1 MNVLKVYRSLN
12 GEQKQILADKKVEL
26 SRPVGELLALLK
38 PIAGC
43 DRVADKARTPLG
55 CTFAFMIVAL
65 IALIVVWANVGGIF
79 MIVPIVVAAAL
90 LVGSAMLFFWT
101 KKIDVSNNLRE
112 FVLPV
117 LTVFR
122 EDIAPDQPVRVS
134 LDLRS
139 PTSPEKR
146 TSEGE
151 PYKAGVYYKVVDS
164 QYRDEWMNAEAV
176 LVDGTRL
183 RWSIADD
190 IRERK
195 KTKKNPRGKIKTKTK
210 YRKNTEIE
218 IEVGMKKKTYAVA
231 APEDADVKSGEKRD
245 AIRMVRRVRTDSLDP
260 VVPRA
265 LIDAVADVYRNARPA
280 KKEA

>member
-1 MNVLKVYRSLN
+1 MNVLKVYRSLS

-26 SRPVGELLALLK
+26 NRPVAELLATLK

-43 DRVADKARTPLG
+43 DRIADKARTPLG
-55 CTFAFMIVAL
+55 CTFALMIVIV
-65 IALIVVWANVGGIF
+65 IAFAIAWANVGPI
-79 MIVPIVVAAAL
+79 MIVPLVLAIAVM
-90 LVGSAMLFFWT
+90 VGSAWLFFWT
-101 KKIDVSNNLRE
+101 RKIDVSNNLRE

-146 TSEGE
+146 TTDGE
-151 PYKAGVYYKVVDS
+151 PYKQGVYYKVVDS
-164 QYRDEWMNAEAV
+164 LYRDEWMNAEAV

-183 RWSIADD
+183 RWNIVDE

-195 KTKKNPRGKIKTKTK
+195 KTNKNPRGKIKTKTK
-210 YRKNTEIE
+210 YRKKTEIE
-218 IEVGMKKKTYAVA
+218 IEVGMKKKIYAIE
-231 APEDADVKSGEKRD
+231 APQDAEVKSGEKRD
-245 AIRMVRRVRTDSLDP
+245 AIRMTREVRTDSLDP
-260 VVPRA
+260 IVPRA
-265 LIDAVADVYRNARPA
+265 LIDAIADVYRNARPA